1 MPFICVQSTPCS
13 GNPADTPLKAD
24 GPAGTG
30 RKLQAGHCPGTSH
43 IGGGSP
49 RKVAGG
55 SPTLSVQGTGHSGGW
70 SSPQW
75 PRMSSSDETNGSELR
90 AGPKEPEVKQGHQE
104 SS

>member
-49 RKVAGG
+49 RKVGG
-55 SPTLSVQGTGHSGGW
+55 GHQHSAYRAQGTVGDGAVHSGHACPAQTRQMGV
-70 SSPQW
+70 S
-75 PRMSSSDETNGSELR
+75 
-90 AGPKEPEVKQGHQE
+90 
-104 SS
+104 